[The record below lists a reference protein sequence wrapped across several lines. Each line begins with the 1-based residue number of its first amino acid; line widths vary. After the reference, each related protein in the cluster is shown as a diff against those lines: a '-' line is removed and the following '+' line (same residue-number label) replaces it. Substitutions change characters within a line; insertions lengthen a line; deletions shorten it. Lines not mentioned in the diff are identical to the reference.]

1 MLELL
6 SVDFSFQHDQEK
18 RVLSEVSLSV
28 APNQIVSVVGKSG
41 CGKSTLFKLCTTEL
55 TPTRGA
61 IRFQGRRDSV
71 RGCGLYAPTRFITS
85 LADGLGECDVADEAR

>member
-1 MLELL
+1 MLELQ

-61 IRFQGRRDSV
+61 IRFQGRE
-71 RGCGLYAPTRFITS
+71 IQ
-85 LADGLGECDVADEAR
+85 LGDVAYMPQQDLLLPWQTVLGM